1 MSTQSHSAG
10 GERSEIKD
18 ILRVVVLAVGVF
30 AVGTGEFVLAGL
42 LPLLMESFQISA
54 VEAGLIVTVFAT
66 TCGIAAPS
74 LTALTASW
82 SRRTVLITATLT
94 YLVGSIGTAV
104 APTYGLV
111 LLAQI
116 VAAAGVGLFIPNAS
130 VTAAALVPPQFKG
143 RAIAIVVLGFT
154 AAVSFGAPLGTALGG
169 VAGWRSTMWFTGA
182 LALTGV
188 LGAVLFVPKQVQFD
202 LPGTFAERLAPLTDR
217 RVLVVLATTLVGFT
231 AVFIPYTYI
240 GIIFSTATAGN
251 SFALALLMITL
262 GVVGAA
268 GNLCAG
274 FLADK
279 FGGSRAV
286 AIALVWLAV
295 STAILP
301 LATENIG
308 LAAVAIAFYGLAAF
322 AITTPQQHR
331 LISIKP
337 DAAAI
342 LLSLNQAVLYLA
354 IALSGVV
361 GAIGINWIGERY
373 LGLIAACLAVIA
385 LGISVLAKASPAGR
399 MHPKTPVSEPC

>member
-1 MSTQSHSAG
+1 M
-10 GERSEIKD
+10 K
-18 ILRVVVLAVGVF
+18 
-30 AVGTGEFVLAGL
+30 
-42 LPLLMESFQISA
+42 SFQISA

-385 LGISVLAKASPAGR
+385 LGISFLAKASPAGR

>member
-10 GERSEIKD
+10 RERSEIKD

-385 LGISVLAKASPAGR
+385 LGISFLAKASPAGR